1 MPDSNSQPAP
11 SDPVPPNRRGERNT
25 HPTAERSAL
34 DRFLAG
40 ISEYIFQ
47 TKLGVADVEMVGYVS
62 DLLLRFV
69 RLDSIHWMRRSDG
82 RPVTEVFQM
91 LVEAE
96 RRIGLARREVHRH
109 IGDVTLFWSGMYP
122 ESMSSSSKTS
132 PDQLLDYFAHGKRSY
147 KIAST
152 IEADSGRPP
161 CELLDRMSEQF
172 ELCAYGLR
180 EVRRQWEESEPDD
193 RLLLG

>member
-1 MPDSNSQPAP
+1 
-11 SDPVPPNRRGERNT
+11 
-25 HPTAERSAL
+25 
-34 DRFLAG
+34 
-40 ISEYIFQ
+40 
-47 TKLGVADVEMVGYVS
+47 VADVELVGYVS

-69 RLDSIHWMRRSDG
+69 RMDTIHWMRRSDG

-122 ESMSSSSKTS
+122 ESMRSNTKGT
-132 PDQLLDYFAHGKRSY
+132 PDVLLDYFVHGKRSY

-152 IEADSGRPP
+152 IEADVDRPP
-161 CELLDRMSEQF
+161 CELLLRLSDQF

-180 EVRRQWEESEPDD
+180 EVRRQWEEGDAD
-193 RLLLG
+193 NRLLLN